1 MTIFKEYIT
10 SFMGVIAWT
19 RLYAHVPRRF
29 YWFSASPTARF
40 ASKSTSFPSSSSQL
54 AQEPFILYRNQWMAS
69 SAPMPILSNGMECL
83 QHRLF
88 SGDVY
93 TQLFN
98 KMSSKGYPFEPY
110 RRYQID
116 HIFWSTPPM
125 TMILAP
131 PESPWAPL
139 SITSIIKAKHDV
151 CFNRLN
157 SRGVYRMPTTS
168 PNWEPISAFKSK
180 YNVHQK
186 GYPWKLYTWLFIPV

>member
-1 MTIFKEYIT
+1 MPWYDHLQGTYHKLQG
-10 SFMGVIAWT
+10 SH
-19 RLYAHVPRRF
+19 RLNKIGMPMFPAAF
-29 YWFSASPTARF
+29 TDSQLSPTARF

-110 RRYQID
+110 RRDQID
-116 HIFWSTPPM
+116 HIFWSTPPI
-125 TMILAP
+125 TMILVP
-131 PESPWAPL
+131 PASPWAPL
-139 SITSIIKAKHDV
+139 SITSIIKAKYISS
-151 CFNRLN
+151 FNRLN
-157 SRGVYRMPTTS
+157 SRGVLKA
-168 PNWEPISAFKSK
+168 NSK
-180 YNVHQK
+180 R
-186 GYPWKLYTWLFIPV
+186 KLRAN